1 MSDKVKTSTM
11 GSPPYYDATP
21 PRMSRSGGKS
31 MGGDSWTVP
40 SKAKY
45 GLAEGQ
51 APTRM
56 DRSGGRGKSG
66 TQWEVPAAGPARASR
81 RDKGGNTAMG
91 RKYGVGGVS
100 GGGEGNYG
108 GS

>member
-21 PRMSRSGGKS
+21 PVMSRSGGKS
-31 MGGDSWTVP
+31 MGGNSWTIP
-40 SKAKY
+40 SGAKY
-45 GLAEGQ
+45 GLGEGTG
-51 APTRM
+51 PTTM
-56 DRSGGRGKSG
+56 SRSGGKSMG
-66 TQWEVPAAGPARASR
+66 GNSWEVPAAGPARSSTK
-81 RDKGGNTAMG
+81 DTGGNTSMG

-100 GGGEGNYG
+100 VGGNGNYG